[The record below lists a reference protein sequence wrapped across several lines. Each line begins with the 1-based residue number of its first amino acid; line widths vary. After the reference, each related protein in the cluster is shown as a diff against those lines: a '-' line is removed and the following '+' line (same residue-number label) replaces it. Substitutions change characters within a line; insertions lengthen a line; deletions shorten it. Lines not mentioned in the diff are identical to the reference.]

1 MLLSGVTEKKLSE
14 HVRLTYF
21 NVIEYEDFAKL
32 LDDCLVS
39 IWFGPKG
46 HRSLKVTKRKIS
58 EYYESKLGNRALL
71 CGSCA
76 EFFLHIYL
84 GQAGYR
90 QACLASNL
98 EEGSIK
104 KDLMAFI

>member
-39 IWFGPKG
+39 IWFCPKG
-46 HRSLKVTKRKIS
+46 YRSLKVTKR
-58 EYYESKLGNRALL
+58 
-71 CGSCA
+71 
-76 EFFLHIYL
+76 
-84 GQAGYR
+84 
-90 QACLASNL
+90 
-98 EEGSIK
+98 
-104 KDLMAFI
+104 